1 MKDVYYRVYALFFV
15 NIFFPFFIEAI
26 CHQPSSLET
35 HVPFCRRNRRY
46 KNKIITNMMTMNTNK
61 RKYIAAPIPM
71 QSNCVW
77 IMIQLVTNVNVYEF
91 FFVESQLCLV
101 AAAAAATKVCIAYS
115 FMFECVCEMCCL
127 YSWRIHW
134 RSLVSEWTNQA
145 NQHTFESFC
154 WLLIHSQAY
163 VTHKPTYTLPTYTW
177 HYMRTQ
183 RENIT
188 YGNK

>member
-15 NIFFPFFIEAI
+15 YIFFPFFIEAI

-91 FFVESQLCLV
+91 FFCWISALSCCCRRCYQSMHSIFLYVW
-101 AAAAAATKVCIAYS
+101 VCMWNVLS
-115 FMFECVCEMCCL
+115 LFMKNSLEVSCEWMNEP
-127 YSWRIHW
+127 S
-134 RSLVSEWTNQA
+134 
-145 NQHTFESFC
+145 
-154 WLLIHSQAY
+154 
-163 VTHKPTYTLPTYTW
+163 
-177 HYMRTQ
+177 
-183 RENIT
+183 
-188 YGNK
+188 

>member
-15 NIFFPFFIEAI
+15 YIFFPFFIEAI

-46 KNKIITNMMTMNTNK
+46 KNKIIKNMMTMNTNK

-91 FFVESQLCLV
+91 YFVESQLCLV
-101 AAAAAATKVCIAYS
+101 AAAAATKVCIACLLWVNERTKLTNTHSNLFVDYS
-115 FMFECVCEMCCL
+115 
-127 YSWRIHW
+127 Y
-134 RSLVSEWTNQA
+134 
-145 NQHTFESFC
+145 
-154 WLLIHSQAY
+154 
-163 VTHKPTYTLPTYTW
+163 THK
-177 HYMRTQ
+177 HM
-183 RENIT
+183 
-188 YGNK
+188 